1 MKNNTTNKLNEEDS
15 NEPKFEQLSDT
26 SKKILGTTL
35 RLYINEIKESG
46 SFPPTSFTDKYSRNS
61 VFKSY
66 PTNSILSDILKKFF
80 IKQVYLSERIV
91 AIIVYNLIKSNDSG
105 VDIFDKDFK
114 IKDFVW
120 QTPKLNHVVY
130 PYYDDYDTETE
141 YDACDE
147 GFNSVT
153 GDDCECEYAERWD
166 EDEEEWVECFEAP
179 DDDCECQQWEEDAYE
194 TYFYDILEGEFYTD
208 MEELGVVKCG
218 DSFDDVSDFLDCV
231 EENSTFYYFPW
242 KQHEYLDTTDK
253 ESESEFEDY
262 LGNTIAWPYGGIG
275 VYEVNDNIHYFN
287 NMYNKSNKLNEEQ
300 LPLFPRGYWEFDTA
314 KGKDYRDVV
323 SKVFPERLV
332 WKIFD
337 FWDKNPNYINVDF
350 LKHVGIDDET
360 MFEDEVGALDSFQ
373 LFSELFIRYLKNTK
387 ADMPVKIVLGCDDI
401 AEMFNNE
408 FKDNINQFICSGY
421 DPSDWFTYFYDDNFY
436 DGILDDL
443 DEKNWDLIS
452 KILGVDVKTAENLLD
467 GGSVSEEI
475 DELKEEKEDEI
486 DEIKRIITN
495 SESEVKENK
504 HYSDIIEDIKYKVDE
519 KFNYIGK
526 FKYNDN
532 GDLNYIIED
541 DLKNIIKNKDV
552 WDNVYQFQGH
562 WDYEDWI
569 LEDVIYDMI
578 SMKGK
583 FLNVYGL
590 YEDIYKAMKIDS
602 DEELYIDEYLFGSYY
617 YPDYDQIDLN
627 LAVRERLWDEFYDT
641 LNEKNTIKEG
651 YEEDM
656 TEMEYIDEEEEPNV
670 VYEPLTNL
678 ESIILNNIPKHF
690 TIDELEEILAEVV
703 YPDVQWKDFIKLFGV
718 LTNSDEDYVRSTRFA
733 KWYLDNLEE
742 VEQVGGDF
750 KKLGVVKKTYPSRYE
765 VRGDETEREIVYRS
779 GTIDVF
785 GYSQDEVEEE
795 AYQHFFD
802 YDPDMEIVD
811 YGDSES
817 IDFTIGDIE
826 HIEVLSESII
836 DIKNLPKEQISPPLV
851 EGDKVFV
858 WDVEPDP
865 PAPGVPSSFN
875 ENLPST
881 FVGVVTEVFPDD
893 MHERRS
899 AHRGGIKYVVDTFYG
914 QIGLYQGEEDYDY
927 FDEQGGGRDK
937 WVKINQKKLQEINN
951 LNKTKKNNTQKDFML
966 KKSFIESVEK
976 LKEEDIK
983 PVNGTIIE
991 NRKEVFKY
999 LDELSENKTLG
1010 EENFSH
1016 FLIAGK
1022 NWVDKFSV
1030 VNSFN
1035 LDTLTENSNKVRDI
1049 IYNNTK
1055 MKLPNSSF
1063 LDNKRNLLSE
1073 ANKLVELWKLTKNN

>member
-1 MKNNTTNKLNEEDS
+1 VKNNTTNRLNEQEP
-15 NEPKFEQLSDT
+15 NEPEFEQLSDA

-61 VFKSY
+61 VFRSY
-66 PTNSILSDILKKFF
+66 PTSQILSNILKKFF
-80 IKQVYLSERIV
+80 IKKVRLSERIV

-120 QTPKLNHVVY
+120 QAPKLNHVVY
-130 PYYDDYDTETE
+130 PYYDDYDNETE
-141 YDACDE
+141 YDDCD
-147 GFNSVT
+147 GGLNSVT
-153 GDDCECEYAERWD
+153 GDECECEYAERWD
-166 EDEEEWVECFEAP
+166 DDEEEWVECFEEG
-179 DDDCECQQWEEDAYE
+179 DGGCECQEWEEDTYE
-194 TYFYDILEGEFYTD
+194 TYYYDILESEFYTD

-231 EENSTFYYFPW
+231 EENSTFYFFPW
-242 KQHEYLDTTDK
+242 KQHSYLDTTDK
-253 ESESEFEDY
+253 ELESDFEDY

-275 VYEVNDNIHYFN
+275 VYEVGDEIGNFN
-287 NMYNKSNKLNEEQ
+287 RLYSKSNKLNEEQ
-300 LPLFPRGYWEFDTA
+300 LSLFPRGFWEFDVA
-314 KGKDYRDVV
+314 KEKDYRDVV
-323 SKVFPERLV
+323 NKIFPERLV
-332 WKIFD
+332 LKIFD

-360 MFEDEVGALDSFQ
+360 IFHNMSGDVGYFE

-408 FKDNINQFICSGY
+408 FKTNINEFICGGF
-421 DPSDWFTYFYDDNFY
+421 DMSDWFTYFYDEYFD
-436 DGILDDL
+436 DGILDYL

-452 KILGVDVKTAENLLD
+452 KILGVDVKTAENLLE
-467 GGSVSEEI
+467 GGYVSEEI

-486 DEIKRIITN
+486 DEIKRIIIM
-495 SESEVKENK
+495 SESEVKEDK
-504 HYSDIIEDIKYKVDE
+504 HYSDIIKNIKYNVDE
-519 KFNYIGK
+519 KFNNSGE

-552 WDNVYQFQGH
+552 WDNVDQFEGH
-562 WDYEDWI
+562 WDYENWI
-569 LEDVIYDMI
+569 LEDVIYDI
-578 SMKGK
+578 IRINGK
-583 FLNVYGL
+583 FLNVYGI

-602 DEELYIDEYLFGSYY
+602 DEKLYIDEYLFGSYY
-617 YPDYDQIDLN
+617 YPDYDQTDLN
-627 LAVRERLWDEFYDT
+627 LVVNERLWDEFYDT
-641 LNEKNTIKEG
+641 LNEKNTINESKG
-651 YEEDM
+651 IED
-656 TEMEYIDEEEEPNV
+656 DEPNV

-678 ESIILNNIPKHF
+678 EAIILNNIPKHF
-690 TIDELEEILAEVV
+690 TLDELEEIVAELAWH
-703 YPDVQWKDFIKLFGV
+703 DTQWKDFIKIFGV
-718 LTNSDEDYVRSTRFA
+718 LTNSQKDYVSSTRFA

-742 VEQVGGDF
+742 VEQFGGDF

-765 VRGDETEREIVYRS
+765 VRGDETSSEIVYRS
-779 GTIDVF
+779 GLIDVF
-785 GYSQDEVEEE
+785 GYSEDEVKDE
-795 AYQHFFD
+795 AYENFWD
-802 YDPDMEIVD
+802 YDPDMQIDD
-811 YGDSES
+811 YGDTET

-881 FVGVVTEVFPDD
+881 FVGVVTDVFPDD

-899 AHRGGIKYVVDTFYG
+899 AHRGGIKYVVDTPYG
-914 QIGLYQGEEDYDY
+914 LIGLYQGEGDYDY

-966 KKSFIESVEK
+966 KKSFIESIEK

-983 PVNGTIIE
+983 SVNGTLIK